1 MTEMIECPQCRNTF
15 VVPPGRC
22 PDCGAEVTGSGQPT
36 GRDVVVQYR
45 LNHLAAAGGVAL
57 AGFVAGSVTW
67 FLGRQGFGVALFL
80 VALVWAGLL
89 LLRE

>member
-1 MTEMIECPQCRNTF
+1 VTEMIECPQCRNTF

-22 PDCGAEVTGSGQPT
+22 PDCGAEVTASDGPEAE
-36 GRDVVVQYR
+36 DVVVQYR

-57 AGFVAGSVTW
+57 AGFVAGAVTW

-80 VALVWAGLL
+80 LGLVWAGLL
-89 LLRE
+89 LVRE